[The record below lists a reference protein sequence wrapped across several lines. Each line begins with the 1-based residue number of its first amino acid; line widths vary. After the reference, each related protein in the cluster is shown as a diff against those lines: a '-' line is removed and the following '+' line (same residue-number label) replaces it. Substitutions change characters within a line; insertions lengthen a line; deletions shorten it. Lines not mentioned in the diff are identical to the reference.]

1 MCSNLGHP
9 DYCIIEPVG
18 QLFLKE
24 VSQSRIK
31 ISKLCMPFISDG
43 AVRISF
49 VRFDNFPFYLSVI

>member
-1 MCSNLGHP
+1 MCLSFGHP
-9 DYCIIEPVG
+9 YICIIEPLG

-43 AVRISF
+43 AVRIFF
-49 VRFDNFPFYLSVI
+49 VKFDKV